1 MEEVSVLNEK
11 EVSIINDVI
20 TLYERFREKHTE
32 AKTNDIL
39 ANAQAKHKAKSEL
52 VDYLNNL
59 DDSDVKTVMALSYIG
74 NNEFASD
81 KSPEHMLTEWR
92 HKVSSTFDDK
102 EHRVNHVS
110 EKPLDVYLANALKI
124 LNK

>member
-1 MEEVSVLNEK
+1 MSVLNEK
-11 EVSIINDVI
+11 EFSIINDVI

-81 KSPEHMLTEWR
+81 KSSEHMLAEWR
-92 HKVSSTFDDK
+92 HKVSDSFDDK

-110 EKPLDVYLANALKI
+110 GRSLDVYLANALKI